1 MGSAR
6 GYRLKSKCT
15 LRENYGLKH
24 FNTILNIYRSC
35 YRIRILNLPLVS
47 VPRIVQ
53 LHNSFPINEA
63 SFFWWHIF
71 VFTVQLDSI
80 IVQLCVH
87 PCDRKSQQGLNGD
100 GEELL
105 LLEGSRLICL
115 ILFEFRVGHAIVTK
129 TGFNILPPGKK
140 AKHNK
145 IIFHAFSENLLTRIL
160 L

>member
-1 MGSAR
+1 M
-6 GYRLKSKCT
+6 
-15 LRENYGLKH
+15 
-24 FNTILNIYRSC
+24 
-35 YRIRILNLPLVS
+35 
-47 VPRIVQ
+47 
-53 LHNSFPINEA
+53 
-63 SFFWWHIF
+63 
-71 VFTVQLDSI
+71 
-80 IVQLCVH
+80 QLCVH

-129 TGFNILPPGKK
+129 TGFNILPPWKK
-140 AKHNK
+140 KQKHNI